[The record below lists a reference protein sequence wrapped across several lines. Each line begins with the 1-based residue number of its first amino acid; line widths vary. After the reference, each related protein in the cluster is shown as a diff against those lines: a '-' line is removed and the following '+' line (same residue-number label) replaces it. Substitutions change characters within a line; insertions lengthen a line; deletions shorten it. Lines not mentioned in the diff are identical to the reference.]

1 MKALAVI
8 GGLIVGLAAIY
19 GGVRGYIWLYSD
31 TAPRFEAAQRQVY
44 ENTPSYV
51 QGKIEYLTR
60 LKGEYERADT
70 KVSKVSFREQILA
83 EAGTVDP
90 NHLPTT
96 LRLFIDS
103 LAIGG
108 AEKN

>member
-31 TAPRFEAAQRQVY
+31 TAPRFEAAQRQVFV
-44 ENTPSYV
+44 NTPSYV
-51 QGKIEYLTR
+51 NGKIEYLTR
-60 LKGEYERADT
+60 LKGEYERAET
-70 KVSKVSFREQILA
+70 KAGKVSFREQILA
-83 EAGTVDP
+83 EAASVDP
-90 NHLPTT
+90 NSLPTH
-96 LRLFIDS
+96 LRVFIDT